1 MCIQQKTGDRLDEP
15 RLIHVFKPHTH
26 TLYILRYCINI
37 VYLSSLVLLNF
48 EQNLNIQMLNR
59 RAEKYSNAQ
68 IYSQTR
74 LDVFSPISETIS
86 IYSCQNPGTSNP
98 VGVVS
103 TQRQSKTSQMPVLNR
118 RTRYIF
124 LYLACS
130 TILGSHTLE
139 KPTLNN
145 ITNIGEYT

>member
-48 EQNLNIQMLNR
+48 EQNLNILMLNR

-103 TQRQSKTSQMPVLNR
+103 TQR
-118 RTRYIF
+118 
-124 LYLACS
+124 
-130 TILGSHTLE
+130 
-139 KPTLNN
+139 
-145 ITNIGEYT
+145 